1 MPETEFYD
9 PFDNIPFT
17 EISLKDAMDHKNL
30 TQEDVDL
37 ISAAPEIFDN
47 EIVYWLL
54 KCPDT
59 GRTTCHG
66 VTFDE
71 TTARDQAQDFSEVG
85 EIISTKT
92 MTIREYLRDIMG
104 LEVPDRSHSNDLPQD
119 QPSP

>member
-9 PFDNIPFT
+9 PFDNTPFT
-17 EISLKDAMDHKNL
+17 EISLKDAMDQKDL

-59 GRTTCHG
+59 GRTT
-66 VTFDE
+66 
-71 TTARDQAQDFSEVG
+71 
-85 EIISTKT
+85 
-92 MTIREYLRDIMG
+92 
-104 LEVPDRSHSNDLPQD
+104 
-119 QPSP
+119 